1 MTTTSPYLMIG
12 TPAYGGMVHIDYLHA
27 IADYFRN
34 GLAFS
39 LVTIGN
45 ESLITRARNSIV
57 SKFHHSERPTHLLFL
72 DGDVNLSAQ
81 GLQRLLAHNQD
92 VVAAPVP
99 LKVLNERGERTF
111 NIGPALGESGSLVE
125 VTRVGTAALLLS
137 RRAVAALV
145 ENAKR
150 EGHVYSRPSH
160 SRGSPLPDE
169 HYDVFRVGVVDG
181 DYLSEDFWACC
192 QLRALGFKIFIDP
205 QVPTRHQGVTEF

>member
-1 MTTTSPYLMIG
+1 MTQAPFVMIG

-34 GLAFS
+34 KLAFS

-45 ESLITRARNSIV
+45 ESLITRARNSILA
-57 SKFHHSERPTHLLFL
+57 KFHHSERATHLLFL
-72 DGDVNLSAQ
+72 DGDVNLSMA
-81 GLQRLLAHNQD
+81 GLRRLLEHEQD

-111 NIGPALGESGSLVE
+111 NIGPALGESGQLVE

-137 RRAVAALV
+137 RRAVSALV
-145 ENAKR
+145 AQAKL
-150 EGHVYSRPSH
+150 EGHVYARPSH
-160 SRGSPLPDE
+160 ARGNPLPDE

-181 DYLSEDFWACC
+181 DYLSEDFWACY
-192 QLRALGFKIFIDP
+192 QLRALGFRIYIDP
-205 QVPTRHQGVTEF
+205 QIPTRHQGITEF